1 MSRLALINTE
11 TGEMLAQGSGV
22 ALFDIQE
29 PRIRYRTDKV
39 GPVPGHPG
47 FEVVPVLRTQIT
59 SDELPVGTT
68 GEFVDGKWEETIVR
82 KPRPPRP
89 INEQQ
94 VKGECSRRLRLLFQ
108 LSDSDNL
115 ENVIRDATQE
125 AVELLDVIAG
135 GGEWTPEQAAR
146 AEYLRQGRA
155 LVNAH
160 DAASKAIRALNPI
173 PEDYADN
180 SRWPPLPAEPEPEE
194 EVTP

>member
-1 MSRLALINTE
+1 MSRLVIVNKATREEIERVSSGVQYKFPNKTVVFPLKAGFE
-11 TGEMLAQGSGV
+11 TG
-22 ALFDIQE
+22 D
-29 PRIRYRTDKV
+29 YRAAPIV
-39 GPVPGHPG
+39 RANSAPPGHRETG
-47 FEVVPVLRTQIT
+47 RTGQYDPP
-59 SDELPVGTT
+59 SGNWV
-68 GEFVDGKWEETIVR
+68 ETVQYA
-82 KPRPPRP
+82 PRPPRP

-94 VKGECSRRLRLLFQ
+94 VKDECSRRLRLLFR
-108 LSDSDNL
+108 LGDADSL

-125 AVELLDVIAG
+125 AVELLDLIAG
-135 GGEWTPEQAAR
+135 GGEWTAEQAAR

-180 SRWPPLPAEPEPEE
+180 SRWPPLPAQPEE